1 METINQKLEKREE
14 RLQRE
19 RNVSMIESGS
29 LLLNVSESE
38 TFRIKDVEAYQRLK
52 VRLTRLKAE
61 VGRCYT
67 VNLDGNDV
75 KVTRNEDI
83 VQ

>member
-67 VNLDGNDV
+67 INLDGNDV